1 MKRLGYVE
9 EGRRLTTGEKALVV
23 MLVAGVF
30 GYWAGFNLSAPGWAD
45 PFPVTSAAAQSA
57 APAPPAASPADRH
70 VAGAAQRQGPA
81 APPF

>member
-1 MKRLGYVE
+1 MKRLGNLE
-9 EGRRLTTGEKALVV
+9 DGRRLTTGEKALVV

-57 APAPPAASPADRH
+57 APAPPAASPADRRA
-70 VAGAAQRQGPA
+70 AGAVQREGRT
-81 APPF
+81 APTF